1 MKKEVTEEKFNEIR
15 NTLAQAETATKVVPM
30 SAISVDE
37 RSLRRG
43 EILVGGISVPAS
55 AHFFVRLAALLKMSN
70 SLTKDLLKNNDDK
83 IAMVLINGL
92 NQYRSSRG
100 GGEVLLIANPHTKE
114 VIDICEPKNYRR
126 LTNETLFDVTARI
139 LNDNP
144 GLSIE
149 TIDMNPKRGGVA
161 INLLNSEEVGFPGA
175 GKDEFFKFGFSIV
188 QRSKDTIIESYNQR
202 LVCSNGLRVSLG
214 EGAIGGNK
222 DINFED
228 KFRLEGT
235 SADQVRDFLTKL
247 ENMKKAGFI
256 PSTFQATLDRAVT
269 TKASFLE
276 VENAMLSAQQLVREE
291 MPDIKKSYIDSIA
304 RNYFHAHGDASA
316 RVFKGGFNPLTMND
330 KQKSFIKSGMSV
342 WDVVNSLTFLGSN
355 NSGIP
360 MSDQHQL
367 KAEAGSLFGKG
378 TKDGYD
384 LQFAQFA
391 SL

>member
-1 MKKEVTEEKFNEIR
+1 MKKQVSESQFNEIR
-15 NTLAQAETATKVVPM
+15 NSLANAETATKVVPM

-43 EILVGGISVPAS
+43 EILVGGIAVPAS
-55 AHFFVRLAALLKMSN
+55 AHFFSRLASLLKMS
-70 SLTKDLLKNNDDK
+70 SALTKDMLKNNDDK
-83 IAMVLINGL
+83 IAMSLINGL
-92 NQYRSSRG
+92 KEYRSARG
-100 GGEVLLIANPHTKE
+100 NGEVMLIANPNTKE
-114 VIDICEPKNYRR
+114 VVDICEPKNYRR
-126 LTNETLFDVTARI
+126 LTNETLFDVTSRI

-144 GLSIE
+144 TLSIE
-149 TIDMNPKRGGVA
+149 TIDMNPRRGGVA

-188 QRSKDTIIESYNQR
+188 QRSKDTIIETYNQR

-214 EGAIGGNK
+214 SGAIGGSR
-222 DINFED
+222 DIQFED

-247 ENMKKAGFI
+247 ESMKKAAFI
-256 PSTFQATLDRAVT
+256 PPSFQETLNRAMN

-276 VENAMLSAQQLVREE
+276 VQNAMISAQQLIRED
-291 MPDIKKSYIDSIA
+291 MPDIKKSYVDSVA
-304 RNYFHAHGDASA
+304 RNYFHAHGDTSA
-316 RVFKGGFNPLTMND
+316 RIFKGGFNPLTMND
-330 KQKSFIKSGMSV
+330 KQKSFIKTGMSV

-360 MSDQHQL
+360 MSDQANL

-378 TKDGYD
+378 TKEGYD
-384 LQFAQFA
+384 LQFSQFA
-391 SL
+391 AL